1 MRALGCLMC
10 LCAASAGAEVWVVD
24 TASDSSLSA
33 CTVAIADCSLRGAMQ
48 RANATLGADSIH
60 FNIPTSD
67 VGYSAST
74 DSWQIAVGSVALPP
88 IDAPVV
94 INGYTQPSAIAN
106 TLTPADGGLNGVLK
120 IEVRG
125 ISAARLQQN
134 GLEVNGNFFSH
145 AASSFRGLAINGFG
159 TQILLHGNSAH
170 RVEGCYLGTDIS
182 GQQARVWCP
191 ATNVNYFRVF
201 RRHAA

>member
-88 IDAPVV
+88 IDAPLV
-94 INGYTQPSAIAN
+94 ING
-106 TLTPADGGLNGVLK
+106 
-120 IEVRG
+120 
-125 ISAARLQQN
+125 
-134 GLEVNGNFFSH
+134 
-145 AASSFRGLAINGFG
+145 
-159 TQILLHGNSAH
+159 
-170 RVEGCYLGTDIS
+170 
-182 GQQARVWCP
+182 
-191 ATNVNYFRVF
+191 
-201 RRHAA
+201 